1 MTRIINYLK
10 NGRGIGT
17 LFLALLAVIITVQVF
32 YASKKVVL
40 AMVPEVQNT
49 LDQLLPIEIENGVV
63 IEPADTVK
71 NVKLKVPFVPGYAGL
86 PVILDTRVDSLDFD
100 ELLKSKSSIQI
111 SRKNVYVVSKG
122 EVKVRSL
129 GDASYRFENRIIK
142 KNERCF
148 RALSQYF
155 CRCLFCHTVGLLPAY
170 CSFLC
175 RGYFLIYGEM
185 GGKAHFQQP
194 DESRFNGGFC
204 DFGSQP
210 VAWICR
216 TWNIGHLFP
225 GGGYGSGL
233 LADVAVSGQ
242 F

>member
-111 SRKNVYVVSKG
+111 SRKTFTSSARAKSKF
-122 EVKVRSL
+122 VRWAMRL
-129 GDASYRFENRIIK
+129 TGLKNRIIK
-142 KNERCF
+142 K
-148 RALSQYF
+148 
-155 CRCLFCHTVGLLPAY
+155 
-170 CSFLC
+170 
-175 RGYFLIYGEM
+175 
-185 GGKAHFQQP
+185 K
-194 DESRFNGGFC
+194 
-204 DFGSQP
+204 
-210 VAWICR
+210 
-216 TWNIGHLFP
+216 
-225 GGGYGSGL
+225 
-233 LADVAVSGQ
+233 
-242 F
+242 